1 MDSAPGTNVDTV
13 SMELIIYCAKYM
25 KKKGAKKDGVCL
37 PPNPT
42 HPTYSIDTLRSLVI
56 CRLYLF
62 KWVKWNPF
70 INAHGSHV
78 ASVLGAVGRSPPGL
92 PLVMEVGELC
102 QDILAHHPHLAGDRV
117 HNQIHPAFIVR
128 SLDSVLLSILF
139 ILDALFIIG
148 CTSRAK

>member
-13 SMELIIYCAKYM
+13 SMELIPYCGKYM

-70 INAHGSHV
+70 INGHGSHV

-117 HNQIHPAFIVR
+117 SNHIHPANFNR
-128 SLDSVLLSILF
+128 TLNSVI
-139 ILDALFIIG
+139 
-148 CTSRAK
+148 C